1 MEWTTE
7 RRYRRYE
14 DWTREEKQAIQD
26 LMAKSPWHTH
36 YHVEPKAGLL
46 NDPNGFSY
54 FDDDK
59 LFLFYTGN
67 VRDAEWVR
75 HPYQVGALM
84 DKEGKIEK
92 IDKILIDQP
101 ADSTDHFRD
110 PQIFIF
116 KDQYYAIV
124 GGQDL
129 EKKGFIRLYKAVDND
144 YTNWVEVGDLDF
156 ANDRTAYMMECP
168 NLVFVGDQPVLLY
181 CPQGLDKSVLDYDNI
196 YPNMYKIGASFD
208 PEKAK
213 MVDVSELHNLD
224 YGFEAYATQGFN
236 APDGRAYAVSWLG
249 LPDVS
254 YPTDSYDYQGALS
267 LVKEL
272 TIKDGKLYQY
282 PVDAIKDLRAESEEF
297 ANKAQTKNCY
307 ELELQFVLFADA
319 EGKGLVLTFDLAKG
333 FVTVDRSQAGEQY
346 AQDFGTSRSCTI
358 ANQATTAN
366 IFIDNS
372 IFEIFINKGEKVFSG
387 RVYP

>member
-1 MEWTTE
+1 
-7 RRYRRYE
+7 
-14 DWTREEKQAIQD
+14 
-26 LMAKSPWHTH
+26 
-36 YHVEPKAGLL
+36 
-46 NDPNGFSY
+46 
-54 FDDDK
+54 
-59 LFLFYTGN
+59 
-67 VRDAEWVR
+67 
-75 HPYQVGALM
+75 
-84 DKEGKIEK
+84 
-92 IDKILIDQP
+92 
-101 ADSTDHFRD
+101 
-110 PQIFIF
+110 
-116 KDQYYAIV
+116 
-124 GGQDL
+124 
-129 EKKGFIRLYKAVDND
+129 
-144 YTNWVEVGDLDF
+144 
-156 ANDRTAYMMECP
+156 MMECP

-181 CPQGLDKSVLDYDNI
+181 CPQGLDKAVLDYDNI

-236 APDGRAYAVSWLG
+236 APNGRAYAVSWLG

-282 PVDAIKDLRAESEEF
+282 PVEAIKDLRAESEAF

-307 ELELQFVLFADA
+307 ELELQFEKDSQNEIVLFADA
-319 EGKGLVLTFDLAKG
+319 EGKGLALTFDLAKG
-333 FVTVDRSQAGEQY
+333 LVTVDRSQAGEQY

-387 RVYP
+387 RVYPHADQNGILIKSGTPTGTYYELDYGRKAN